1 MAYRRKYPPWVSLK
15 IPSLYKYTI
24 QKLLFC
30 KRSSHIFLHW
40 LQRSVLR
47 NWVGKKSSDT
57 QGNIFH
63 EFEGTQSR
71 VSINRSDG
79 LNFKK
84 YRLPDR
90 TERLKSSL
98 ELHFTNSL
106 LYGAFNKLIGPESGE
121 ISGVLTP
128 NQCQIPR

>member
-1 MAYRRKYPPWVSLK
+1 MAYIRKYPSPPRFRLRSLALTSIPYRSYFFVSDLTTFF
-15 IPSLYKYTI
+15 YTGFRGQFSGI
-24 QKLLFC
+24 RQE
-30 KRSSHIFLHW
+30 
-40 LQRSVLR
+40 
-47 NWVGKKSSDT
+47 KKSSST

-84 YRLPDR
+84 YRIPDW
-90 TERLKSSL
+90 TEQFKSSL

-106 LYGAFNKLIGPESGE
+106 LYGAFNKLLGPGSGE
-121 ISGVLTP
+121 ISGDLTP
-128 NQCQIPR
+128 NQC

>member
-1 MAYRRKYPPWVSLK
+1 MAPRV
-15 IPSLYKYTI
+15 
-24 QKLLFC
+24 
-30 KRSSHIFLHW
+30 
-40 LQRSVLR
+40 
-47 NWVGKKSSDT
+47 
-57 QGNIFH
+57 NIFH

-84 YRLPDR
+84 YRMPDR

-98 ELHFTNSL
+98 ELPFANSP
-106 LYGAFNKLIGPESGE
+106 LYGAFNKLLGPGSGK

-128 NQCQIPR
+128 NQC